1 MRGLSLSV
9 ARKAT
14 PGRCAVCGDPLAWMK
29 MGRPPKFCERCRLG
43 RRRAQ
48 HLADKRRQKG
58 SSYARM
64 RHDDVVDTLLEI
76 LAGP

>member
-14 PGRCAVCGDPLAWMK
+14 PGRCSVCGEALAWMK

-48 HLADKRRQKG
+48 HLADKRRQTG

-64 RHDDVVDTLLEI
+64 RHDDVVDTILEV
-76 LAGP
+76 LAQ